1 MYTLYF
7 EPAGQL
13 GYAELGLKGTVLAL
27 TSGETEHLS
36 SSRAD
41 PANGRRI
48 KIIIGISSHT
58 NFNNNNHPL
67 D

>member
-1 MYTLYF
+1 MHILDF

-13 GYAELGLKGTVLAL
+13 EYAELGLKGTVLAF
-27 TSGETEHLS
+27 TFGETEHLS
-36 SSRAD
+36 SSGAD